1 MEKDI
6 EKIFNR
12 QFERCKNDLLQV
24 NCPRIFIDCFS
35 KYFDFAKLDVLDIY
49 YKKHDTVEI
58 LKNKL
63 EYAHN

>member
-35 KYFDFAKLDVLDIY
+35 KYFDFAKLDVLDRI
-49 YKKHDTVEI
+49 KEKSDDR
-58 LKNKL
+58 N
-63 EYAHN
+63 NF